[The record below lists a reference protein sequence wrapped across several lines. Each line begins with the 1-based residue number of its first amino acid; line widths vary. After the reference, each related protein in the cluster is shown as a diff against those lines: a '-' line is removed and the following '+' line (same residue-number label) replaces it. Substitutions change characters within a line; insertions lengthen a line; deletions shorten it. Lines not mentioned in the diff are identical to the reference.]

1 MKELD
6 RIWHEHEKN
15 GTDPLDDPAFLAAF
29 QEEDDDT
36 PPLEGAQWNPAW
48 VNEQLY
54 EVKSPMS
61 KAPQERLDP
70 S

>member
-1 MKELD
+1 MKESD
-6 RIWHEHEKN
+6 RISNEHEKN
-15 GTDPLDDPAFLAAF
+15 GTDPYDDPAFLAAL
-29 QEEDDDT
+29 EEDDR